1 MKIKFVIIIISVF
14 LLILGCVVVVEELT
28 YSPLTEN
35 DFKNLFPNYDNSAK
49 KKCDVDFIGLSLH
62 GELFDI
68 FTYELSDVAIDNSYP
83 SINDSWTNITASDEL
98 VVSVWKRIPIDSLT
112 LIRCKD
118 IFDLGNHRGKRC
130 CSSFVSELSNP
141 INFYSYVY
149 VNELEYYFY
158 LYCPDK
164 HYLYYVRKRGW

>member
-1 MKIKFVIIIISVF
+1 MFHYKTK
-14 LLILGCVVVVEELT
+14 G
-28 YSPLTEN
+28 
-35 DFKNLFPNYDNSAK
+35 DNSE

-68 FTYELSDVAIDNSYP
+68 FTYELSDVTIDNSYP

-130 CSSFVSELSNP
+130 CSSFVSEL
-141 INFYSYVY
+141 
-149 VNELEYYFY
+149 
-158 LYCPDK
+158 
-164 HYLYYVRKRGW
+164 

>member
-68 FTYELSDVAIDNSYP
+68 FTYELSDVTIDNSYP

-158 LYCPDK
+158 LN
-164 HYLYYVRKRGW
+164 

>member
-1 MKIKFVIIIISVF
+1 MKMKFVIIIISVF
-14 LLILGCVVVVEELT
+14 LLISGCIVVVEELT

-49 KKCDVDFIGLSLH
+49 KKCNVDFIGLSLH

-68 FTYELSDVAIDNSYP
+68 FTYELTDVTIDSSYP

-98 VVSVWKRIPIDSLT
+98 VISAWKRIPVDSLT

-118 IFDLGNHRGKRC
+118 IFDLGNYRGNKC
-130 CSSFVSELSNP
+130 CSSFVSELSNS

-149 VNELEYYFY
+149 VNELEYYFC
-158 LYCPDK
+158 LYCPNK
-164 HYLYYVRKRGW
+164 HYLYYVRKRG